1 MEKIERIET
10 TQKVEQMEKVE
21 KEREKSNR
29 AISSQRP
36 KKVATKVNNAKDSI
50 ERSILKIEDAQSAE
64 VSNTRQEHVT
74 DQRKK
79 IHHYHSKD
87 YRKESRKRVVEKEN
101 SLNFWKKRS
110 QSWNKVKTTKIPIRS
125 KV

>member
-1 MEKIERIET
+1 MDLQVLGIRNQKDMAKMERLSK
-10 TQKVEQMEKVE
+10 
-21 KEREKSNR
+21 NR
-29 AISSQRP
+29 VISSQKP
-36 KKVATKVNNAKDSI
+36 MKGATKVNSAKDST
-50 ERSILKIEDAQSAE
+50 EQSTLKIEDAQSAE
-64 VSNTRQEHVT
+64 VSNTRQERVK

-79 IHHYHSKD
+79 IHHHHSKA

-110 QSWNKVKTTKIPIRS
+110 QSWNKVKTMKIPIRL